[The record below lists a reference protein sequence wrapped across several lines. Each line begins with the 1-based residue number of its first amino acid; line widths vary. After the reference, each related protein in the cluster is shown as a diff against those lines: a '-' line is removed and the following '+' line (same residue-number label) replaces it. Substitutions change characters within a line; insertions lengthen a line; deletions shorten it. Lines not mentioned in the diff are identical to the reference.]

1 MNTNYA
7 SALGFVLRSEGG
19 FVDNPHDPGGATNK
33 GVTQA
38 VYDGWRRS
46 HGLPTQSVRLIS
58 GDELTGIYRLQYWD
72 RIRGDDLPS
81 GVDYAVFDF
90 AVNSGVMRA
99 AEHLQAILHVA
110 VDGSIGGET
119 INAARGFNDKAD
131 LIAKIC
137 SDRLSFLESLS
148 SFRYFGNGW
157 TVRDHAV
164 LAQADAM
171 A

>member
-1 MNTNYA
+1 MNTNFA
-7 SALGFVLRSEGG
+7 TSLGYTLRSEGG
-19 FVDNPHDPGGATNK
+19 FVNNPRDPGGATNK
-33 GVTQA
+33 GVTQS

-58 GDELTGIYRLQYWD
+58 GEELTGIYRLQYWD
-72 RIRGDDLPS
+72 RFRGDDLPS

-99 AEHLQAILHVA
+99 AEHLQSILHVT
-110 VDGSIGGET
+110 VDGNIGAQT
-119 INAARGFNDKAD
+119 INAARGVNDKAG

-137 SDRLSFLESLS
+137 SDRLSFLKSLAT
-148 SFRYFGNGW
+148 FKFFGNGW

-164 LAQADAM
+164 LAQAEAM